1 MDTQNNVEIILNDGS
16 TAMASNHIDELITS
30 EVAHTIAQIDDEY
43 DLSKRA
49 DIQELSGMIAD
60 HLTMNTNIA
69 IDPKIVMKE
78 FRKQLKFH

>member
-1 MDTQNNVEIILNDGS
+1 MDTQNNVEIILKDGS

-30 EVAHTIAQIDDEY
+30 EVANTIAQINDEY

>member
-1 MDTQNNVEIILNDGS
+1 MDTQNNVEIILKDGS
-16 TAMASNHIDELITS
+16 TAMASNHMDELIAS
-30 EVAHTIAQIDDEY
+30 EVANSIAQIDDEY
-43 DLSKRA
+43 DLSKQA
-49 DIQELSGMIAD
+49 DIQELSSMIAD

>member
-1 MDTQNNVEIILNDGS
+1 MDTQNNVEIILKDGS

-30 EVAHTIAQIDDEY
+30 EVANTIAQIDDEY

>member
-1 MDTQNNVEIILNDGS
+1 MDTQNNVEIILKDGS

-30 EVAHTIAQIDDEY
+30 EVANTIAQIDDEY

-60 HLTMNTNIA
+60 YLTMNTNIA

>member
-1 MDTQNNVEIILNDGS
+1 MDTQNNVEIILKDGS
-16 TAMASNHIDELITS
+16 TAIASNHIDELITS
-30 EVAHTIAQIDDEY
+30 EVANTIAQIDDEY

>member
-1 MDTQNNVEIILNDGS
+1 MDTQNNVEIILKDGS

-30 EVAHTIAQIDDEY
+30 EVANTIAQIDDEY

-69 IDPKIVMKE
+69 IDSKIVMKE

>member
-1 MDTQNNVEIILNDGS
+1 MDTQNNVEIILKDGS

-30 EVAHTIAQIDDEY
+30 EVANTITQINDEY